1 MRKIFNVLGEPT
13 VFPNQHA
20 RGLLCPSRGYPETP
34 GRVKHACRK
43 LTEIYR
49 LTHGLARQIN
59 RLAWHCLMAAAL
71 ETKDLV
77 DQSCL
82 DQAVTEVLPPE
93 LS

>member
-1 MRKIFNVLGEPT
+1 MKWAGCERVL
-13 VFPNQHA
+13 FP
-20 RGLLCPSRGYPETP
+20 CDVSR
-34 GRVKHACRK
+34 
-43 LTEIYR
+43 EIYG

-59 RLAWHCLMAAAL
+59 RLARHYLMAAAL
-71 ETKDLV
+71 GTKDLV